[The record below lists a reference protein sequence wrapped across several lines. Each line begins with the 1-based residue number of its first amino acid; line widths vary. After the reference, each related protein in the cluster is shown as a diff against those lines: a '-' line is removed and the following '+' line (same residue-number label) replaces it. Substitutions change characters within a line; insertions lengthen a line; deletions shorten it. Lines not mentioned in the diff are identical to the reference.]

1 MILTS
6 FRCYMNAIIP
16 TTDKDVLLRSHYYV
30 LDVVDDR
37 YSNSVSYG
45 MSGEV
50 QVHSHKFNNNYRI
63 EYVPEIFNPE
73 AHTSDIQY
81 INMPG
86 GPCLAN
92 KQVSYMRHLMNT
104 DTKYKVYNKLFS
116 TNQISEYPKIM
127 IMFDEENIINY
138 GSMIATYMSSVFG
151 VDIDFIDEAL
161 RPNVF
166 GNKTGHYVGNVNQ
179 GRKTIR
185 ECKNGKIF
193 KDMKLMID
201 ENSRENTLSNMM
213 SQLSGYSTEDLIYI
227 YNIIFPD
234 KPLCAG
240 TYTRD
245 DMFTILTG
253 SMCDE
258 IEFRGGYG
266 YDDLS
271 DNIGTYEQQLSEWEQ
286 MLDDDFRAELL
297 EEADRAGV

>member
-1 MILTS
+1 MVKS
-6 FRCYMNAIIP
+6 
-16 TTDKDVLLRSHYYV
+16 LL
-30 LDVVDDR
+30 D
-37 YSNSVSYG
+37 
-45 MSGEV
+45 
-50 QVHSHKFNNNYRI
+50 
-63 EYVPEIFNPE
+63 
-73 AHTSDIQY
+73 
-81 INMPG
+81 
-86 GPCLAN
+86 
-92 KQVSYMRHLMNT
+92 
-104 DTKYKVYNKLFS
+104 KLFS
-116 TNQISEYPKIM
+116 
-127 IMFDEENIINY
+127 
-138 GSMIATYMSSVFG
+138 VFG
-151 VDIDFIDEAL
+151 LLFLSPIFAIVAILIKL
-161 RPNVF
+161 RMPDGPVIF
-166 GNKTGHYVGNVNQ
+166 KQDRVG
-179 GRKTIR
+179 
-185 ECKNGKIF
+185 KNGKIF

-271 DNIGTYEQQLSEWEQ
+271 DNIGTYEQQLSEWER